1 MEIKDIE
8 ALASLAR
15 IGLTDEEKK
24 DLLKDAEEILTFVGK
39 VQEVEVDMSAEERL
53 GVPHNVMRDDT
64 DPHETGV
71 YTKALLEAA
80 PNVEDGYLKVK
91 KIL

>member
-8 ALASLAR
+8 VLAALAR

-24 DLLKDAEEILTFVGK
+24 ALLKDAEEILAFVSK
-39 VQEVEVDMSAEERL
+39 VQEVEVDMRAEEGI
-53 GVPHNVMRDDT
+53 GVPHNVMREDVE
-64 DPHETGV
+64 PHETGI
-71 YTKALLEAA
+71 YTERLLKAA
-80 PNVEDGYLKVK
+80 PNVEDGYVKVK